1 MTLSSRVL
9 LLVVGVLIF
18 SPAFVAAQA
27 DVKSKEAQQQA
38 VELAKATN
46 NGTSG
51 AGMGMGLA
59 IVGAGVGIGL
69 IGFAALSGIARQP
82 EQAGK
87 IQGAMYVLA
96 ALVEGAAI
104 IALLLCFVVAAR
116 IMG

>member
-1 MTLSSRVL
+1 
-9 LLVVGVLIF
+9 
-18 SPAFVAAQA
+18 
-27 DVKSKEAQQQA
+27 
-38 VELAKATN
+38 
-46 NGTSG
+46 
-51 AGMGMGLA
+51 MGLA
-59 IVGAGVGIGL
+59 IVGAGIGIGL

-116 IMG
+116 IMGG

>member
-1 MTLSSRVL
+1 MTLTSRVL
-9 LLVVGVLIF
+9 LALTLVLLAN
-18 SPAFVAAQA
+18 SAAFAALLPP
-27 DVKSKEAQQQA
+27 DELKQA
-38 VELAKATN
+38 VELEKAKN

-51 AGMGMGLA
+51 AGIGMGLA
-59 IVGAGVGIGL
+59 ILGAGVGIGL

>member
-1 MTLSSRVL
+1 MSLASRLFLVL
-9 LLVVGVLIF
+9 TVLF
-18 SPAFVAAQA
+18 LATPVASAA
-27 DVKSKEAQQQA
+27 DPNWAG
-38 VELAKATN
+38 L
-46 NGTSG
+46 G
-51 AGMGMGLA
+51 AGVGMGLA
-59 IVGAGVGIGL
+59 IVGAGIGIGL